1 MKYYKLKTGF
11 TLAEVL
17 ITIGIIGVVAA
28 LTIPTL
34 INNYQEKV
42 LNNQFKKSYALV
54 NQALLNAKS
63 QFDYIPKCYYPY
75 NSDSS
80 KAGSDCIQLTEK
92 FLESLKIT
100 KICKDKAYENGCIP
114 EYKGIDDIIKEKHE
128 NDEDYD
134 EEYWQ
139 DFATRNCG
147 GFNASRILNEKTVY
161 VLSDGTILFF
171 FTNDRCIILA
181 IDING
186 MKGPNK
192 WGYDLYSLTIKSDEN
207 RFSYEADGCFS
218 PEEGGKTFAQRYAE
232 VFQ

>member
-1 MKYYKLKTGF
+1 MRNYKSRKGF

-17 ITIGIIGVVAA
+17 ITLGIIGVVAA
-28 LTIPTL
+28 ITIPTL
-34 INNYQEKV
+34 ISNYKQKT
-42 LNNQFKKSYALV
+42 LDNQFKKSYALI
-54 NQALLNAKS
+54 NQALLNAQG
-63 QFDYIPKCYYPY
+63 QFGYIPKCYYPPGVGSGAY
-75 NSDSS
+75 I
-80 KAGSDCIQLTEK
+80 SDCIDLTTE
-92 FLESLKIT
+92 FLKTLKIT

-192 WGYDLYSLTIKSDEN
+192 WGYDLYSLTIRSDGN
-207 RFSYEADGCFS
+207 RFRYEADGCFS